1 MVRIASR
8 VAVAVELAAVLFE
21 LRGCG
26 GRCPE
31 GGFAFLRWVGQ
42 VLVQAVPGLIRAVT
56 MVATVW
62 DKRA

>member
-1 MVRIASR
+1 MPSQNVFKKPQ
-8 VAVAVELAAVLFE
+8 VFKT
-21 LRGCG
+21 
-26 GRCPE
+26 E